1 MYDLSNLLEG
11 VKIMA
16 LILIRAEDQAKLL
29 NTLADIER
37 HAGLKVTGKPRI
49 INSRKAD
56 EIASKILKQEVRSK
70 SDIAVLVHVED
81 DTTKSIVH
89 IRKIHPPAH
98 VIVIS
103 EEYGEYKT
111 LEETFHGL
119 NYLKGYYSHK
129 DKHKK
134 KSK

>member
-1 MYDLSNLLEG
+1 
-11 VKIMA
+11 MA
-16 LILIRAEDQAKLL
+16 LILIRAEDQGKLL

-37 HAGLKVTGKPRI
+37 HAGLKVAGKPRI
-49 INSRKAD
+49 IDPKTAD
-56 EIASKILKQEVRSK
+56 VIAGKILKQELRSK
-70 SDIAVLVHVED
+70 SDIAVLVRVED

-103 EEYGEYKT
+103 EEYTEFKE

-119 NYLKGYYSHK
+119 TYLKGYYSHK
-129 DKHKK
+129 NK
-134 KSK
+134 

>member
-1 MYDLSNLLEG
+1 
-11 VKIMA
+11 MA
-16 LILIRAEDQAKLL
+16 LILIRAEDQSKLL

-37 HAGLKVTGKPRI
+37 HAGLKVAGKPRI
-49 INSRKAD
+49 IDSRKAD
-56 EIASKILKQEVRSK
+56 EIASKILRQEVRSK
-70 SDIAVLVHVED
+70 SDIAVLVRVED

-103 EEYGEYKT
+103 EEYGEFKA

-119 NYLKGYYSHK
+119 TYLKGYYSHK
-129 DKHKK
+129 DKPNK
-134 KSK
+134 KSNK

>member
-1 MYDLSNLLEG
+1 LLEG

-16 LILIRAEDQAKLL
+16 LILIRAEDQGKLL
-29 NTLADIER
+29 NTIADIER
-37 HAGLKVTGKPRI
+37 HAGLKVAGKPRI
-49 INSRKAD
+49 IDPKTAD
-56 EIASKILKQEVRSK
+56 VIAGKILKQELRSK
-70 SDIAVLVHVED
+70 SDIAVLVRVED

-103 EEYGEYKT
+103 EEYTEFKE

-119 NYLKGYYSHK
+119 TYLKGYYSHK
-129 DKHKK
+129 NK
-134 KSK
+134 

>member
-1 MYDLSNLLEG
+1 
-11 VKIMA
+11 MA
-16 LILIRAEDQAKLL
+16 LILIRAEDQGKLL
-29 NTLADIER
+29 NTIADIER

-56 EIASKILKQEVRSK
+56 EIASKILRQDVRSK
-70 SDIAVLVHVED
+70 SDIAVLVRVED

-103 EEYGEYKT
+103 EEYGEYEA

-129 DKHKK
+129 DKPTK